1 MSLRPTCS
9 PGGDPGHRS
18 DKIGMDMETT
28 SPAPVTDDER
38 YRTARRVES
47 ARLVA
52 FNGSQQIGVAPQP
65 WLVALVLRLDV
76 IVTRGLPTMGVDF
89 AGNLYANPEFVAG
102 TPMDQL
108 AAVVRHEAHHLLR
121 DHARR
126 ARDLVGDHP
135 GRAKVWNLAA
145 DAAIN
150 PDLTGLPDGAITPA
164 VLGLPDGM
172 SEEQMFQALMDRAE
186 RSQGNGDGSS
196 DSGDGQPGDGDPSDS
211 GAGQPGGSS
220 SDGIRRPW
228 ETADGGITPEAMTE
242 IRRVVAEAAVAH
254 GKQHGHGTAGLPIAW
269 AESLLAPPKIRWQDR
284 LYATVRASVDARA
297 GHSHRTWCTTSS
309 RSQHG
314 ILLPTSCSYPIRVTV
329 IVDTSGSMVD
339 DMLVVL
345 SEIRGLL
352 DTPDVEHVRV
362 IQVDAAVT
370 GDDRVAQ
377 IGDLNLSGGGGTDL
391 RPAITAASEEDP
403 PAHLVVIATDCETPW
418 PTRNEFDASADVVVV
433 AVRTKATAPEW
444 WTRVDVD

>member
-1 MSLRPTCS
+1 
-9 PGGDPGHRS
+9 
-18 DKIGMDMETT
+18 MDTRT
-28 SPAPVTDDER
+28 VTDDDR
-38 YRTARRVES
+38 YRTARRVEA

-65 WLVALVLRLDV
+65 WLVAIVLRLEV
-76 IVTRGLPTMGVDF
+76 IVTRELGTMGVDF

-102 TPMDQL
+102 TEIAQL
-108 AAVVRHEAHHLLR
+108 AAVIRHEAHHLLR

-126 ARDLVGDHP
+126 ARDLVGNHP
-135 GRAKVWNLAA
+135 GRAKAWNLAA

-150 PDLTGLPDGAITPA
+150 PDLTGLPDCAVTPA

-172 SEEQMFQALMDRAE
+172 SEEQMFQALMDRADD
-186 RSQGNGDGSS
+186 QGYGDP
-196 DSGDGQPGDGDPSDS
+196 DSGGSDGDQTSDGDS
-211 GAGQPGGSS
+211 GSAAPGGSDGTASGSS

-228 ETADGGITPEAMTE
+228 ETAPGGITAEAMAE
-242 IRRVVAEAAVAH
+242 IRRVVAQAAVDH
-254 GKQHGHGTAGLPIAW
+254 GRQHGHGTAGLPIAW
-269 AESLLAPPKIRWQDR
+269 AESMLAPPKIRWQDR
-284 LYATVRASVDARA
+284 LHTAVRASVEARA
-297 GHSHRTWCTTSS
+297 GHSHRTWRATSS

-329 IVDTSGSMVD
+329 IVDTSGSMLN
-339 DMLVVL
+339 DMPIVL

-362 IQVDAAVT
+362 VQVDAAVT
-370 GDDRVAQ
+370 GDDQVAQ

-433 AVRTKATAPEW
+433 AVRTKAGSPEW

>member
-1 MSLRPTCS
+1 
-9 PGGDPGHRS
+9 
-18 DKIGMDMETT
+18 MDMETT

-38 YRTARRVES
+38 YRTARLVES

-76 IVTRGLPTMGVDF
+76 IVTRGLETMGVDF

-102 TPMDQL
+102 TEIAQL
-108 AAVVRHEAHHLLR
+108 AAVIRHEAHHLLR

-126 ARDLVGDHP
+126 ARDLVGGHP
-135 GRAKVWNLAA
+135 VRAKVWNLAA

-150 PDLTGLPDGAITPA
+150 PDLTGLPDSAITPA

-172 SEEQMFQALMDRAE
+172 SEEQMFQALMDRADLG
-186 RSQGNGDGSS
+186 QSS
-196 DSGDGQPGDGDPSDS
+196 DAGGGQPGDGDPSAS
-211 GAGQPGGSS
+211 GGAGQPGDGDPSASGGAGQPSGSS

-228 ETADGGITPEAMTE
+228 ETAPGGITPEAMTE
-242 IRRVVAEAAVAH
+242 IRRAVAEAAVAH

-297 GHSHRTWCTTSS
+297 GHSHRTWRTTSS

-362 IQVDAAVT
+362 VQVDAAVT

-418 PTRNEFDASADVVVV
+418 PTRDEFDASADVVVV
-433 AVRTKATAPEW
+433 AVRTKARSPEW